1 MNRLQSELQRLYRP
15 AHFAVL
21 ELARPADWQ
30 RLSTVWRGVQAD
42 LDLPAPA
49 IAVNGVDGFQ
59 LWFALAEPQ
68 SAAQALAFLDA
79 LRLRYLGD
87 IAPARI
93 GMTVAAKAA
102 EAAEAAEAVWAA
114 PPRQMQREQWSAFI
128 AADLAPV
135 FTAEP
140 WLDTAPSPDGQ
151 ADLLARLTAIKP
163 ADLQAALARLGI
175 ATLGPA
181 PPGISPLDQPPQP
194 ACPPACPPAAPVLP
208 AVPALP
214 DSDLDP
220 RRFLQDV
227 LNDTTVAWALRIEA
241 AKALLPGVMPP
252 GKP

>member
-68 SAAQALAFLDA
+68 PEAQVLAFLDA

-93 GMTVAAKAA
+93 GVMVAAEATEAA
-102 EAAEAAEAVWAA
+102 EAAEAAEAVWAT
-114 PPRQMQREQWSAFI
+114 PPRQMQGEQWSAFI

-163 ADLQAALARLGI
+163 ADLQAALARLGM
-175 ATLGPA
+175 AKLGPA

-194 ACPPACPPAAPVLP
+194 ACPPAAPVLP
-208 AVPALP
+208 ALPTLP